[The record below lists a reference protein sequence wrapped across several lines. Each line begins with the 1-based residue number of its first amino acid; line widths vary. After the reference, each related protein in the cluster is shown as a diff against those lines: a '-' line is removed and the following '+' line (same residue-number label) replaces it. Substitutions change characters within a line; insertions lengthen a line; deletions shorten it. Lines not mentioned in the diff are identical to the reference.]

1 MENLKD
7 RIVIVDDDKS
17 IRDSLARALRIE
29 NYEVAT
35 ITNGAAAL
43 EFSKK
48 NPPDLWILDVMMPEI
63 DGLTLCRE
71 LRANNITTP
80 ILMLT
85 AKSQVS
91 ERVEGLDAGADDY
104 LTKPF
109 ELEELNARIRALLR
123 RISPTSEIICV
134 GDITLDNYNRIVK
147 FKNEVVNLTKTEY
160 ELLYLLMRNQNKILN
175 NEDIYMAI
183 WGFNFGKGSKNLAV
197 YINYLKGKL
206 ATAGAPDYISNVR
219 GVGYKMSGKVSET
232 KE

>member
-1 MENLKD
+1 MENLKE

-17 IRDSLARALRIE
+17 IRDSLARALRLE

-35 ITNGAAAL
+35 ITNGKAAL

-63 DGLTLCRE
+63 DGITLCKE
-71 LRANNITTP
+71 LRSSNITTP

-85 AKSQVS
+85 AKSQTS
-91 ERVEGLDAGADDY
+91 DRVEGLDAGADDY

-109 ELEELNARIRALLR
+109 ELDELNARIRALLR
-123 RISPTSEIICV
+123 RIMPTSELLTV
-134 GDITLDNYNRIVK
+134 GDIVLDNFNRVVK
-147 FKNEVVNLTKTEY
+147 HNEKVINLTKTEY

-175 NEDIYMAI
+175 NEDIYMSI

-197 YINYLKGKL
+197 YINYLKTKL
-206 ATAGAPDYISNVR
+206 AASGAPDYITNIR
-219 GVGYKMSGKVSET
+219 GVGYKMSGKPSET
-232 KE
+232 KK